1 MSNDEPGTFLLVV
14 GVVFLIVDFGLFC
27 CSVIGNAI
35 VIYVISRD
43 KKLKS
48 KSNYHILS
56 VAAGDFIIALFGIPL
71 GVTAVSVEAAI
82 TQKQILAILIPS
94 LD

>member
-1 MSNDEPGTFLLVV
+1 MSSEEPGTFLVIV
-14 GVVFLIVDFGLFC
+14 GVIFLIVDFGLFC

-56 VAAGDFIIALFGIPL
+56 VATADFIIALFGIPL
-71 GVTAVSVEAAI
+71 GVTAVSFVV
-82 TQKQILAILIPS
+82 S
-94 LD
+94 